1 MIGKRGRKKK
11 GGNQGIDQGTDK
23 ERNMLIEEGFV
34 EKKEWQFFN
43 GRMRRDE
50 EGEYMFT
57 GGTEEIIHYIIGSE
71 EVRERIREMKIGCR
85 TQTTNQLR
93 QIKGKKME

>member
-50 EGEYMFT
+50 EGECLQ
-57 GGTEEIIHYIIGSE
+57 EE
-71 EVRERIREMKIGCR
+71 RKR
-85 TQTTNQLR
+85 
-93 QIKGKKME
+93 